1 MNDMTTTQNKAKVK
15 NDTKQRLEAM
25 YWALVFIWAGIIF
38 AADSANILPSVGEA
52 DAWSWVFFGA
62 GAFSLVGNVIRMMT
76 LTLPNPNTW
85 DYAWSTFLLA
95 IGLGGILNTDV
106 FGPVFL
112 LVIGV
117 AVLAKTLSD
126 SD

>member
-1 MNDMTTTQNKAKVK
+1 MATTQSEPKIK
-15 NDTKQRLEAM
+15 NDAQKRIDAF
-25 YWALVFIWAGIIF
+25 YWASAFIWAGIIF
-38 AADSANILPSVGEA
+38 AADSADILPSVGEA

-62 GAFSLVGNVIRMMT
+62 GAISLVGNVIRMMT

-95 IGLGGILNTDV
+95 IGLGGILDADV

-117 AVLAKTLSD
+117 AVLVKTLSR